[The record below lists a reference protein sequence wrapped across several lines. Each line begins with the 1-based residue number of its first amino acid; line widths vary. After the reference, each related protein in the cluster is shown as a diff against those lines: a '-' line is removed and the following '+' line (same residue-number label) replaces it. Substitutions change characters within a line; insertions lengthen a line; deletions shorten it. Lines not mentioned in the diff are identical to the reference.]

1 MDKRTLARYLRAV
14 AKDLEPLTRA
24 ASAGGLSWDGY
35 EYAKSDSDK
44 QPDPY
49 ALAWWSMLNAV
60 AEMIDYQDG
69 ELSSRQI
76 SYLQSELFG
85 GMGSLNDLWFDE
97 RRLGRSAKEVNEN
110 LKFSREALF
119 GVFKNQSG
127 NH

>member
-1 MDKRTLARYLRAV
+1 MDKTTLARHLRAV

-24 ASAGGLSWDGY
+24 ARAGGLSWDGC
-35 EYAKSDSDK
+35 EYTRAYSDK

-60 AEMIDYQDG
+60 ADMIDYQDG

-97 RRLGRSAKEVNEN
+97 RRLGRSAKEVNDN

-119 GVFKNQSG
+119 GVFKNHSG
-127 NH
+127 NY

>member
-1 MDKRTLARYLRAV
+1 MDKTTLARYLRAV
-14 AKDLEPLTRA
+14 AKDLEPLTRVA
-24 ASAGGLSWDGY
+24 RAGGLSWDGC
-35 EYAKSDSDK
+35 EYTRASSDK

-60 AEMIDYQDG
+60 ADMIDYQDG

-76 SYLQSELFG
+76 SYLKSELFG

-97 RRLGRSAKEVNEN
+97 RRLGRSAKEVNDN

-127 NH
+127 NY